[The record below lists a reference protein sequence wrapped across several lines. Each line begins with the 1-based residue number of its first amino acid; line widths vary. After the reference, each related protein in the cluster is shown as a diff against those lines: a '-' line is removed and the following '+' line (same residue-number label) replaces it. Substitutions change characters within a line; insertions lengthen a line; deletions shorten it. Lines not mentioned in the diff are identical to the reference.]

1 MQLFNRNSYFALYF
15 RIIMVLV
22 LQAASSIQAYVLAF
36 ETMTEISLLALGKDN
51 LVFGMVIFKSTTFAG
66 LALQPPPLK

>member
-1 MQLFNRNSYFALYF
+1 
-15 RIIMVLV
+15 MVLV

-66 LALQPPPLK
+66 LALQPPPLKWLYLSHHDIGLETIR